1 MAETTTQRQQS
12 CLGQAAT
19 LGLWQEDG
27 PLRRGATVEA
37 RFLDRSLL
45 PSLKPGPAP
54 QTLQNLL
61 FILLSAKV
69 NMLLSARQTLTL
81 R

>member
-1 MAETTTQRQQS
+1 M
-12 CLGQAAT
+12 
-19 LGLWQEDG
+19 
-27 PLRRGATVEA
+27 EA